1 MNFSEEENSKIINK
15 FFSRKIERSK
25 SRSRSRSLS
34 LRNENINK
42 KKSRNRKCYSSSSS
56 NSKMS
61 SIYADFDRKLNN
73 LRRET
78 KNHKKERNDS
88 PIKHN
93 FQIKLPNKGILANI
107 IQHNIKIN
115 KKMDKLEIDRAT
127 NLLRQVDSNKNKT
140 ATMMSTFLNSN
151 ITFDDEEFIYEKIN
165 GEILKINKDFICE
178 IKVKLFKIF
187 IFIEMQIKICLFKR
201 FKKSYDNA

>member
-1 MNFSEEENSKIINK
+1 MNFSEEENSEIINK

-34 LRNENINK
+34 LRTENINK
-42 KKSRNRKCYSSSSS
+42 KKSRNRKRYSSSSS

-61 SIYADFDRKLNN
+61 RKYADFDRKLNN

-78 KNHKKERNDS
+78 KNHKKERNYS

-93 FQIKLPNKGILANI
+93 FQIKLPNKGILASI
-107 IQHNIKIN
+107 IQDNIKIN
-115 KKMDKLEIDRAT
+115 KKMDKIEIDRAT
-127 NLLRQVDSNKNKT
+127 NLLRHVDSNKNKT

-151 ITFDDEEFIYEKIN
+151 ITFDDEDFLYEKIN

-178 IKVKLFKIF
+178 IKVNF
-187 IFIEMQIKICLFKR
+187 I
-201 FKKSYDNA
+201 